1 MRRAFREPRGGERT
15 TMEQVSWSIV
25 GIVTLAFAMSGALVA
40 PAAAEAND
48 TKAIEKH
55 IAELDTRYQAAV
67 ERNDAEE
74 MAKILADDFV
84 LVLGDGRTFTREDLL
99 EKART
104 KAVLY
109 ERQVDSQ
116 QTVRVWGDTAIITA
130 LLWESGTKA
139 GVPFD
144 IKLWFSDVYVKTPNG
159 WKYVFGQASLPLP
172 QKP

>member
-1 MRRAFREPRGGERT
+1 
-15 TMEQVSWSIV
+15 MEQVSWGVV
-25 GIVTLAFAMSGALVA
+25 GMVVLALGIGTALVA
-40 PAAAEAND
+40 PHAAEAND
-48 TKAIEKH
+48 TKAIEQH
-55 IAELDTRYQAAV
+55 IVELDTRYQAAV
-67 ERNDAEE
+67 ERNDADE

-84 LVLGDGRTFTREDLL
+84 LVLGDGRSFTREDLL

-104 KAVLY
+104 KAVIY

-144 IKLWFSDVYVKTPNG
+144 IKLWFSDV
-159 WKYVFGQASLPLP
+159 
-172 QKP
+172 